1 MTVRQSA
8 SYEGVALVAPV
19 TFGYQRY
26 SDHGAAWFFGGALA
40 QLLDAARVAKTDIDG
55 LSISSFSLAPD
66 SVTMLAHQL
75 GLTPRWIDQV
85 VTAGAN
91 GVMMAR
97 RVARA
102 IQAGDVEIVA
112 CMGADTLQ
120 RHGFSALASNFSRET
135 MDAVYPYGSTG
146 PNGVFAM
153 MTQNYMNE
161 FGATRE
167 DFGRICVAQRQN
179 ARDVPH
185 ALLRSA
191 MSLQDYLDARPIAEP
206 LHLFDCVMPCAGAEG
221 YLMMSVERAAALTLP
236 YAVMLSAAEQHNAYA
251 EDPIQIRGG
260 WAVYSDELYANA
272 ALGPEDMDFVQS
284 YDDYPVIVMQH
295 LEDMGFCNKGDG
307 PRFVRETALTWDG
320 GGLPVN
326 TSGGLLSTGQA
337 GAASG
342 MLSMVEGLR
351 QLIGP
356 DLGNRIEGASVG
368 LVSGYGMASYNHC
381 LSTSSAIIARGPS

>member
-1 MTVRQSA
+1 
-8 SYEGVALVAPV
+8 
-19 TFGYQRY
+19 
-26 SDHGAAWFFGGALA
+26 
-40 QLLDAARVAKTDIDG
+40 
-55 LSISSFSLAPD
+55 
-66 SVTMLAHQL
+66 
-75 GLTPRWIDQV
+75 
-85 VTAGAN
+85 
-91 GVMMAR
+91 
-97 RVARA
+97 
-102 IQAGDVEIVA
+102 
-112 CMGADTLQ
+112 
-120 RHGFSALASNFSRET
+120 
-135 MDAVYPYGSTG
+135 
-146 PNGVFAM
+146 
-153 MTQNYMNE
+153 
-161 FGATRE
+161 
-167 DFGRICVAQRQN
+167 
-179 ARDVPH
+179 
-185 ALLRSA
+185 
-191 MSLQDYLDARPIAEP
+191 
-206 LHLFDCVMPCAGAEG
+206 
-221 YLMMSVERAAALTLP
+221 
-236 YAVMLSAAEQHNAYA
+236 MLSAAEQHNAYA